1 MDIGDIARFECR
13 SDDADR
19 ERSAVST
26 GPVTDTESTENS
38 PPELRRQF
46 GPADIVD
53 TERYPIRNRCGRTWS
68 AAVARARES
77 LAADGCAVLPGFVR
91 ESRLGRLRSEGR
103 AVAPRAYTETRT
115 VNVYNTE
122 ADDES
127 LPPGHPARVRFERGN
142 AFVARDHIPDTA
154 AIHRLYSDAGF
165 QAFLAAC
172 FGLPELHELAD
183 PLAGL
188 CLNVVTD
195 GRSHPW
201 HFDTNEFAISML
213 TQAPESGG
221 EFEYCPDIRSAGAE
235 NPDDV
240 AAVLAG
246 HGEHLTRRIA
256 LHPGDLQLFRGRYS
270 LHRVT
275 EVSGPTD
282 RHSAIFSYSEQP
294 GVVGSP
300 ARTRQLFGRV
310 TDAHDRPRDVR
321 VDELMD

>member
-1 MDIGDIARFECR
+1 MNT
-13 SDDADR
+13 
-19 ERSAVST
+19 V
-26 GPVTDTESTENS
+26 PVADTESTRDFSRE
-38 PPELRRQF
+38 PHPEFDL
-46 GPADIVD
+46 ADIVD
-53 TERYPIRNRCGRTWS
+53 TERYPLGNRCGRTW
-68 AAVARARES
+68 ADAVAHARDA
-77 LAADGCAVLPGFVR
+77 LAVDGCAVLPGFVR
-91 ESRLGRLRSEGR
+91 ASRLDRLRAEGR
-103 AVAPRAYTETRT
+103 RVAPRAFAETRT

-122 ADDES
+122 ALDPA

-201 HFDTNEFAISML
+201 HFDTNEFAISLL

-221 EFEYCPDIRSAGAE
+221 GFEYCPDIRSAGAE

-240 AAVLAG
+240 ADVLAG

-256 LHPGDLQLFRGRYS
+256 LRPGDLQLFRGRYS

-310 TDAHDRPRDVR
+310 TDVHGGPRAVR

>member
-1 MDIGDIARFECR
+1 M
-13 SDDADR
+13 
-19 ERSAVST
+19 
-26 GPVTDTESTENS
+26 
-38 PPELRRQF
+38 
-46 GPADIVD
+46 VD
-53 TERYPIRNRCGRTWS
+53 TERYPLGNRCGRMWS
-68 AAVARARES
+68 DAVAHARDA

-91 ESRLGRLRSEGR
+91 GYRLDRLRAEGR
-103 AVAPRAYTETRT
+103 DVAPRAYVETRT

-122 ADDES
+122 APEEF

-201 HFDTNEFAISML
+201 HFDTNEFAISLL

-240 AAVLAG
+240 AMVLDG
-246 HGEHLTRRIA
+246 RGEHLTRRIS
-256 LHPGDLQLFRGRYS
+256 LRPGDLQLFRGRYA

-275 EVSGPTD
+275 EVSGPVD
-282 RHSAIFSYSEQP
+282 RHSAIFSYSERP

-310 TDAHDRPRDVR
+310 TDVHARPRDVR

>member
-1 MDIGDIARFECR
+1 MNT
-13 SDDADR
+13 
-19 ERSAVST
+19 V
-26 GPVTDTESTENS
+26 
-38 PPELRRQF
+38 
-46 GPADIVD
+46 PAMD
-53 TERYPIRNRCGRTWS
+53 TERATDSPQDLSPRFDLADLVDTAHYPLGNPRGRTYS
-68 AAVARARES
+68 DVIAHTRRA

-91 ESRLGRLRSEGR
+91 ESWVERLRAEGR
-103 AVAPRAYTETRT
+103 AVAPRAYVETHT

-122 ADDES
+122 TPEES

-142 AFVARDHIPDTA
+142 AFVARDHIPDDA
-154 AIHRLYSDAGF
+154 AIHRLYRDVDF

-172 FGLPELHELAD
+172 FGLPRLFELAD

-188 CLNVVTD
+188 CLNVVAD

-213 TQAPESGG
+213 TQAPAAGG
-221 EFEYCPDIRSAGAE
+221 VFEYCPDIRSAGAE

-240 AAVLAG
+240 ADVLAG
-246 HGEHLTRRIA
+246 RGEHLVRRIT
-256 LHPGDLQLFRGRYS
+256 LRPGDLQLFRGRYA

-282 RHSAIFSYSEQP
+282 RHSAIFSYSERA
-294 GVVGSP
+294 GVVGS
-300 ARTRQLFGRV
+300 ADRTRQLFGRL
-310 TDAHDRPRDVR
+310 TDLHGGPRSVR

>member
-1 MDIGDIARFECR
+1 MDIGDIGRFGCRARN
-13 SDDADR
+13 ADR
-19 ERSAVST
+19 ERSAVNT
-26 GPVTDTESTENS
+26 VPVVDTEKTVSSARDSTAE
-38 PPELRRQF
+38 F
-46 GPADIVD
+46 GAADIVD
-53 TERYPIRNRCGRTWS
+53 TQRYPLGSRSSRTYS
-68 AAVARARES
+68 AVIARARAA
-77 LAADGCAVLPGFVR
+77 LATDGCAVLPGFVR
-91 ESRLGRLRSEGR
+91 GSRVDRVRAQGR
-103 AVAPRAYTETRT
+103 AVAPLAYAETHT

-122 ADDES
+122 APAES
-127 LPPGHPARVRFERGN
+127 VPPGHPARVRFERGN
-142 AFVARDHIPDTA
+142 AFVARDHIPHDA
-154 AIHRLYSDAGF
+154 AIHRLYRDADF
-165 QAFLAAC
+165 QSFLAAC
-172 FGLPELHELAD
+172 FGLPQLHELAD

-221 EFEYCPDIRSAGAE
+221 VFEYCPDIRSAGAE

-246 HGEHLTRRIA
+246 QGEHLTRRIT
-256 LHPGDLQLFRGRYS
+256 LRPGDLQLFRGRYS

-275 EVSGPTD
+275 EVCGPTD
-282 RHSAIFSYSEQP
+282 RHSAIFSFSQRP

-310 TDAHDRPRDVR
+310 TDVHARPRAVR